1 MPGYT
6 VPKFSSNL
14 DKPIAYKMGKEKSR
28 DFITELIK
36 KKSFIPGPDYN
47 TEGSM
52 ILKKKVSFTKLPR
65 ITEAQEI
72 MKAAEKLPS
81 PGQYDVSVK
90 SKPLGIFKQKSERTG
105 FLDEAIYQASVTPSH
120 YDSPRLV

>member
-1 MPGYT
+1 
-6 VPKFSSNL
+6 
-14 DKPIAYKMGKEKSR
+14 
-28 DFITELIK
+28 
-36 KKSFIPGPDYN
+36 
-47 TEGSM
+47 M

-120 YDSPRLV
+120 YDSPRLVIYINYLNISYYRKLISQDRVC